1 MQYSDMLGGAKGRGG
16 KSRFPSGMTNKRSRF
31 PSGMT
36 NQRSRFPSGMTNKF
50 GNDKQKGNGEEDGY
64 VADAIALGIE
74 CGGAADCG
82 ALRERIR
89 D

>member
-36 NQRSRFPSGMTNKF
+36 NKF
-50 GNDKQKGNGEEDGY
+50 GNDKQKGNGKEDGY
-64 VADAIALGIE
+64 VEDAIALDIE
-74 CGGAADCG
+74 CGGAVDCG